1 MRVRSR
7 HQQLLIS
14 NNSKTEELGFVLTFV
29 VIAGLILITAAMA
42 LIARSICKT
51 SITVAGIIDG
61 A

>member
-14 NNSKTEELGFVLTFV
+14 NNSKTEELGFVLAFV
-29 VIAGLILITAAMA
+29 EIAGLILITADMA
-42 LIARSICKT
+42 SMARSVYKT
-51 SITVAGIIDG
+51 STTIAGIIDG

>member
-1 MRVRSR
+1 M
-7 HQQLLIS
+7 LIS
-14 NNSKTEELGFVLTFV
+14 NNSKTEELGFVLAFV